1 MSLLKGYKIGT
12 SKSME
17 NRLKKI
23 LKAIL
28 LGLIPIFCLAI
39 LVFFIYVLV
48 FAIKE
53 AGGGDGAMVLMIL
66 VVVWIV
72 SSAIFYNIEK

>member
-28 LGLIPIFCLAI
+28 AGLIATICIVMFFMAGCAI
-39 LVFFIYVLV
+39 AHFV
-48 FAIKE
+48 KE